1 MNLQKSRIMKF
12 ENIYKETEENLRLAL
27 LSMWAPGSHPMR
39 PAIEKLFKEE
49 PLLAEPVFQSM
60 FGWKAT
66 TDPNWRNYLNADVIS
81 KLEIGQKYLPYSH
94 QSESWK
100 KLQEGKSIVVTSGT
114 GSGKTECFMYPVLS
128 DLYEQP
134 KSNAIQAIFLYPLNA
149 LMEDQKA
156 RLANFCEKTDLK
168 FAVYNGNTPDFKES
182 GADGEHSPNEV
193 VTREL
198 IRDNKGNGTRP
209 QILLSNP
216 SMLEYVLVR
225 KSDQKMLQES
235 AGKLRWIIIDE
246 AHSYSGSS
254 AVELAYQIKRILDAF
269 GVKANEVRFACTSAT
284 IGGQDGVSSLID
296 YISMVTGQDKSNIAV
311 IDGERL
317 VPAIDRNDLETAL
330 AEKHIHVSADKL
342 IALRNKINTVAGMS
356 LRQIWDWFGPQE
368 YYTPLGALN
377 LIDRLCE
384 LKAGGKV
391 VMSLRAHFFMR
402 AISGLYACANE
413 NCHGTS
419 GTQYGHLTTYKA
431 AVCPYCGKPL
441 LELVQCKR
449 CNSFVLMGVSDAQT
463 HVVTPY
469 EDGFNHDDYFAIN
482 NDEDL
487 DDSSESER
495 ADRPDVFYLLP
506 YDKEKNY
513 THMDKANVSTMDL
526 IHTEASTKLEL
537 MVNKSGHWIEY
548 RDGQKTYCP
557 TCGRLAKGKKLN
569 FNHFR
574 IPINFINQT
583 VSPVF
588 LKECA
593 PADHSWGKYIAFT
606 DSRQGTAIS
615 AKTFN
620 IEVERRIARKKV
632 MEELA
637 KAKANASNP
646 TLTRESLI
654 AMHLDDVTINAILSQ
669 IAAPTATNKHLTLS
683 ETADLICYDRLFDH
697 ISSPDTGDK
706 RAYKAS
712 LIRSFIGRRQLYETG
727 VESMGLVTLVYPALK
742 DVHMPESLQDFSDDH
757 ELGLTDK
764 DWQDYLKIILDFHI
778 RLANHIQPLIPGER
792 KYVRDSNLSKP
803 IAPADDERE
812 GVSKWVKVKKDDQG
826 NVSVKQPRV
835 VLLLCAALGIDSQ
848 EKLTSHAR
856 LVDNLLSDAWN
867 TLVEKHLLVKVTSDS
882 HEGYNDPKFYSD
894 GRYLG
899 CYYVDLSGTDTND
912 TAFIKKTEKVWEC
925 PVSGALLDTTVCG
938 YSPIMTGELSAGLF
952 KQFKCSDRPIT
963 MPSRPSSND
972 EVAKWQATDD
982 TVHTFQ
988 EKGFWSDRY
997 KYIYSRSTPDYL
1009 AAEHSAQQSKE
1020 LLRKYTVDF
1029 KADNPIINVL
1039 HCSTTMEMGVDIG
1052 DIDVVL
1058 MDTVPPTAANYL
1070 QRVGRAGRNGQTKAV
1085 AFSLCNNTPV
1095 GQHAF
1100 ANPMWALQ
1108 ATNHMAKARESQTII
1123 QRHINSFFFRQF
1135 ICDNGSGI
1143 QATITIKE
1151 FMESLCDAFVD
1162 FLDDMSTNQAEIKKF
1177 AKIFGAQ
1184 TPFTIDVTIQAIRDI
1199 QKDYNDVIK
1208 ELEDALEKY
1217 QDEEKR
1223 KRAITIQIEKTQREG
1238 LLKYLSEKQFI
1249 PNASMPTGVVS
1260 FEFIDRE
1267 QSSELVRCYKRSK
1280 EITMKIKESS
1290 SDSEKEILRSEL
1302 NKIEKKIKAIQ
1313 RSTTASREVY
1323 TALNEYAPEQTVV
1336 VNEKNYVSAGVKL
1349 LGAYNEATQTKAIY
1363 FCKNCGHTEYK
1374 VLQQTDSKCPIC
1386 QSSYRSIVDP
1396 EGRSGLSYTLAYE
1409 PIGFCTDQNADSSRE
1424 ERTEKKF
1431 YDIRPVLLRTNW
1443 AHPMKLNMCEV
1454 SSSGEQGEIL
1464 FYNVGNGAG
1473 FAFCKRCGRAAVEKD
1488 SYSNEVPS
1496 GVHIGHNRLW
1506 GDTCEAAESDIARHV
1521 VFTGRHQTCYSVL
1534 RFKKSSSAS
1543 TFECDERLAYSMGV
1557 ILRRAL
1563 AEYLGIDEGEIGFG
1577 TKPEQ
1582 EDTAL
1587 FIFDTAR
1594 GGCGYSLHLSRE
1606 SECQEVFKI
1615 AKRMITSSTCSCEQE
1630 DGACAKCL
1638 VDRENYRNSRLLSK
1652 ALVLEWL
1659 RRQSSSNVVVTES
1672 VQNFGVDPHPVFQP
1686 LRSVAKSFVNSSD
1699 CRKLI
1704 FCVSDTADNCA
1715 INDWGSVHTQIG
1727 RLVKKAVE
1735 KGKTVEIKVE
1745 YHPDVHPSNADKLQF
1760 VSLADRFP
1768 DCKVDFVKDLGTYK
1782 TGLIA
1787 YLGADRVDRYFTEE
1801 ENALSFSES
1810 WGMESGSL
1818 FFDHTETAFGILPA
1832 PVLENDSSEI
1842 VRSGTAKANSF
1853 RVAHYFSDVIE
1864 PVTLSPGDQ
1873 SVLKSILSNK
1883 KVRITFSDKYVNSA
1897 LASLMLVYLIKEVR
1911 DTYNLDIQ
1919 GVTLRLD
1926 SSRRFCS
1933 NNKFGDYTYI
1943 NLNFETPE
1951 SADEY
1956 TEGLFED
1963 VLGVVPFRSHI
1974 DAGHHRWLR
1983 FETEDGKI
1991 LEIRPDHGISGG
2003 WKSSSKYM
2011 NLDSLGGMTEAFRE
2025 GGDVLYYVI
2034 IKK

>member
-1 MNLQKSRIMKF
+1 MKF
-12 ENIYKETEENLRLAL
+12 ENIYKEAEENLRLAL
-27 LSMWAPGSHPMR
+27 LSMWTPGSHPMR
-39 PAIEKLFKEE
+39 PAIEKLFRDE

-66 TDPNWRNYLNADVIS
+66 ADPNWKDYLNAEVVS

-94 QSESWK
+94 QTESWK
-100 KLQEGKSIVVTSGT
+100 KLKEGKSIVVTSGT

-128 DLYEQP
+128 DLFEQP
-134 KSNAIQAIFLYPLNA
+134 KTNAIQAIFLYPLNA

-156 RLANFCEKTDLK
+156 RLASFCEKTDLK
-168 FAVYNGNTPDFKES
+168 FAVYNGNTPEFKES

-193 VTREL
+193 TTREL
-198 IRDNKGNGTRP
+198 IRDNKGSGTRP

-235 AGKLRWIIIDE
+235 SGKLRWIIIDE

-269 GVKANEVRFACTSAT
+269 GVKANDVRFACTSAT
-284 IGGQDGVSSLID
+284 IGGADGVASLID
-296 YISMVTGQDKSNIAV
+296 YISMVTGQDKSKIAV

-317 VPAIDRNDLETAL
+317 VPTIDRNELEDSL
-330 AEKHIHVSADKL
+330 AEKHLHISVDKL
-342 IALRNKINTVAGMS
+342 IALRNKINSVAGMS

-368 YYTPLGALN
+368 LYSPLGALN

-384 LKAGGKV
+384 LKAGEKT

-402 AISGLYACANE
+402 AITGLYACANE

-419 GTQYGHLTTYKA
+419 GTPYGHLTTYKA
-431 AVCPYCGKPL
+431 AVCPDCGKPL

-463 HVVTPY
+463 QIVTPY
-469 EDGFNHDDYFAIN
+469 EDGYNHDDYFAIN
-482 NDEDL
+482 NDEDI
-487 DDSSESER
+487 DDSAESER
-495 ADRPDVFYLLP
+495 AERPDVFYLIP
-506 YDKEKNY
+506 YDRDKNY
-513 THMDKANVSTMDL
+513 TYMDKANISTMDL
-526 IHTEASTKLEL
+526 VHTEASTKLEL

-557 TCGRLAKGKKLN
+557 TCGRLARGKKLN

-593 PADHSWGKYIAFT
+593 PVNHSWGKYIAFT

-620 IEVERRIARKKV
+620 IEVERRIGRKKV
-632 MEELA
+632 VEELA
-637 KAKANASNP
+637 KSMATTTAPDLN
-646 TLTRESLI
+646 RESLA
-654 AMHLDDVTINAILSQ
+654 AMGLDEVQINAILSKVSSSGK
-669 IAAPTATNKHLTLS
+669 TEKHLTLAD
-683 ETADLICYDRLFDH
+683 TAGLICYDRLFEH

-712 LIRSFIGRRQLYETG
+712 LIRSFIGRRQLYEKG
-727 VESMGLVTLVYPALK
+727 PESMGLVTLVYPALK
-742 DVHMPESLQDFSDDH
+742 DVKMPEELHDYSDEHD
-757 ELGLTDK
+757 LNLTDE
-764 DWQDYLKIILDFHI
+764 DWQDYLKIILDYHI
-778 RLANHIQPLIPGER
+778 RLANHIQPLISGER

-812 GVSKWVKVKKDDQG
+812 GISKWVKVKTDDQG
-826 NVSVKQPRV
+826 NVSAKQPRV
-835 VLLLCAALGIDSQ
+835 ILLLCAALGFDTP
-848 EKLTSHAR
+848 EKLTKNSM
-856 LVDNLLSDAWN
+856 LVDSLLQTAWN
-867 TLVEKHLLVKVTSDS
+867 TLVDKHLLTQVTDDS
-882 HEGYNDPKFYSD
+882 HEGYNDPKYYSD

-899 CYYVDLSGTDTND
+899 CYYIDLSANDSND
-912 TAFIKKTEKVWEC
+912 TAYIKKTDKAWEC
-925 PVSGALLDTTVCG
+925 PISGALLDTTLCG
-938 YSPIMTGELSAGLF
+938 YSPIMVGELSPSLF
-952 KQFKCSDRPIT
+952 KQFKCQERPIT
-963 MPSRPSSND
+963 IPSRPSSND
-972 EVAKWQATDD
+972 EVAKWQETDD
-982 TVHTFQ
+982 TVHTFK

-997 KYIYSRSTPDYL
+997 KYIYSRATPDYL

-1020 LLRKYTVDF
+1020 LLRQYTNDF

-1052 DIDVVL
+1052 DIDIVL

-1108 ATNHMAKARESQTII
+1108 TTNHMSKARESQTII

-1162 FLDDMSTNQAEIKKF
+1162 FLDDMSTNQAEITKF
-1177 AKIFGAQ
+1177 SKIFGPA
-1184 TPFTIDVTIQAIRDI
+1184 TPFTIDVTIEAINNI
-1199 QKDYNDVIK
+1199 QKDYQDIIA

-1217 QDEEKR
+1217 KDEEKR

-1260 FEFIDRE
+1260 FDFIDRE
-1267 QSSELVRCYKRSK
+1267 QSSILATCYKKSK
-1280 EITMKIKESS
+1280 DVSQKIKDSS
-1290 SDSEKEILRSEL
+1290 SDSEKEILRLEL
-1302 NKIEKKIKAIQ
+1302 NKLEKKIKAIQ

-1349 LGAYNEATQTKAIY
+1349 LGAYNETTQTKAIY
-1363 FCKNCGHTEYK
+1363 FCKNCGHTQYK

-1386 QSSYRSIVDP
+1386 HSSYRSIVDP

-1431 YDIRPVLLRTNW
+1431 YDIRPVLLETNW
-1443 AHPMKLNMCEV
+1443 ANPMKLNMCEV

-1488 SYSNEVPS
+1488 SYTQTLPNSVK
-1496 GVHIGHNRLW
+1496 VGHNRLW
-1506 GDTCEAAESDIARHV
+1506 SDACEAEESDIARHV

-1534 RFKKSSSAS
+1534 RFKNSSSS
-1543 TFECDERLAYSMGV
+1543 SNFECDERLAYSMGV

-1587 FIFDTAR
+1587 FIYDTAR

-1606 SECQEVFKI
+1606 SECMEVFKI
-1615 AKRMITSSTCSCEQE
+1615 AKRMINNSTCSCEQE

-1652 ALVLEWL
+1652 GLVMEWL
-1659 RRQSSSNVVVTES
+1659 RKQSSSNAVVTES
-1672 VQNFGVDPHPVFQP
+1672 VQSFGVDPHPVFQP
-1686 LRSVAKSFVNSSD
+1686 LRTIAKSFVNSAD
-1699 CRKLI
+1699 CKKLV
-1704 FCVSDTADNCA
+1704 FCVSDIADNCA
-1715 INDWGSVHTQIG
+1715 INDWSSIHTQIG
-1727 RLVKKAVE
+1727 RLVKRAVE

-1745 YHPDVHPSNADKLQF
+1745 YHSDVHPSNADKLPF
-1760 VSLADRFP
+1760 ISLADRFP
-1768 DCKVDFVKDLGTYK
+1768 DCKVDFVQDLGTYK

-1787 YLGADRVDRYFTEE
+1787 YVGVNRVDRYFTES
-1801 ENALSFSES
+1801 ENALSFSDD
-1810 WGMESGSL
+1810 WGLDSGSL
-1818 FFDHTETAFGILPA
+1818 FLDHTETIFTILPA
-1832 PVLENDSSEI
+1832 PTLESDYTEI
-1842 VRSGTAKANSF
+1842 VRSGSATTNSF

-1864 PVTLSPGDQ
+1864 PVTLKPGDQ
-1873 SVLKSILSNK
+1873 TVLKSILGNK

-1897 LASLMLVYLIKEVR
+1897 LSSLMLVYLIQEVKE
-1911 DTYNLDIQ
+1911 TYNLDIQ
-1919 GVTLRLD
+1919 NVTLRLD
-1926 SSRRFCS
+1926 SSRRFCA
-1933 NNKFGDYTYI
+1933 NERFGDYTYI
-1943 NLNFETPE
+1943 NLNFDSPE
-1951 SADEY
+1951 AADEY
-1956 TEGLFED
+1956 TEELFD
-1963 VLGVVPFRSHI
+1963 SVLGIVPLRSHI

-2011 NLDSLGGMTEAFRE
+2011 NLDSLGGMTEAYRE

>member
-1 MNLQKSRIMKF
+1 MKF

-39 PAIEKLFKEE
+39 PAIEKLFLEE

-60 FGWKAT
+60 FGWKTT
-66 TDPNWRNYLNADVIS
+66 TDSNWSSYLNADIIS
-81 KLEIGQKYLPYSH
+81 KLDIGKKYLPYSH

-100 KLQEGKSIVVTSGT
+100 KLKEGKSIVVTSGT

-134 KSNAIQAIFLYPLNA
+134 KTNAIQAIFLYPLNA
-149 LMEDQKA
+149 LMEDQKS

-216 SMLEYVLVR
+216 SMLEYILVR

-246 AHSYSGSS
+246 AHSYSGSA

-269 GVKANEVRFACTSAT
+269 DVQANEVRFACTSAT
-284 IGGQDGVSSLID
+284 IGGQEGVESLID
-296 YISMVTGQDKSNIAV
+296 YISMVTGQDKSQIAV

-317 VPAIDRNDLETAL
+317 VPAIDRNDLENAL
-330 AEKHIHVSADKL
+330 AEKHIRVSADKL
-342 IALRNKINTVAGMS
+342 ISLRNKINTTAGMS

-368 YYTPLGALN
+368 YYSPLGALN

-384 LKAGGKV
+384 LKVGGKTA
-391 VMSLRAHFFMR
+391 MSLRAHFFMR
-402 AISGLYACANE
+402 AITGLYACANE
-413 NCHGTS
+413 NCHGSS
-419 GTQYGHLTTYKA
+419 GTPYGHLTTYKS
-431 AVCPYCGKPL
+431 AVCPDCGKPL

-482 NDEDL
+482 SDEDI

-506 YDKEKNY
+506 YDREKNY
-513 THMDKANVSTMDL
+513 THMEKANVSTMDL
-526 IHTEASTKLEL
+526 VHTEASTKLEL

-557 TCGRLAKGKKLN
+557 ICGRLAKGKKLN
-569 FNHFR
+569 FNYFR

-593 PADHSWGKYIAFT
+593 PADYSWGKYIAFT

-637 KAKANASNP
+637 KSTASAASATVDINALKAQGFTDAMIQTILGALSTNTGKGK
-646 TLTRESLI
+646 TLTLG
-654 AMHLDDVTINAILSQ
+654 
-669 IAAPTATNKHLTLS
+669 

-697 ISSPDTGDK
+697 ISNLENGDK

-712 LIRSFIGRRQLYETG
+712 LIRSFIGRRQLYEKG
-727 VESMGLVTLVYPALK
+727 IESMGLVTLVYPALK
-742 DVHMPESLQDFSDDH
+742 DVRMPESLHEYSEEH

-764 DWQDYLKIILDFHI
+764 DWQDFLKIILDFHI
-778 RLANHIQPLIPGER
+778 RLANHIQPLISGER
-792 KYVRDSNLSKP
+792 KYIRDSNLSKP
-803 IAPADDERE
+803 LAPADDERE

-826 NVSVKQPRV
+826 NASIKQPRV
-835 VLLLCAALGIDSQ
+835 ILLLCAALGIDSQ
-848 EKLTSHAR
+848 DKLSSR
-856 LVDNLLSDAWN
+856 VRFVDSLLSDAWN
-867 TLVEKHLLVKVTSDS
+867 TLVEKHILVKVTSDS
-882 HEGYNDPKFYSD
+882 HEGYNDPKYYSD

-899 CYYVDLSGTDTND
+899 CYYVDLSGNDTNE
-912 TAFIKKTEKVWEC
+912 TAFIKKTDKVWEC
-925 PVSGALLDTTVCG
+925 PVSGALLDTTLRG
-938 YSPIMTGELSAGLF
+938 YSPIMTGELSSSLF
-952 KQFKCSDRPIT
+952 KQYKCTERPIT

-972 EVAKWQATDD
+972 EIAAWKASDD

-1070 QRVGRAGRNGQTKAV
+1070 QRVGRAGRNGQTKAI

-1108 ATNHMAKARESQTII
+1108 ATNHMAKVRESQTII

-1143 QATITIKE
+1143 QATITVKE

-1177 AKIFGAQ
+1177 AAIFGPH
-1184 TPFTIDVTIQAIRDI
+1184 TPFTIDVTIHSIQEI
-1199 QKDYNDVIK
+1199 QKNYNDVIK
-1208 ELEDALEKY
+1208 ELEDALERY

-1260 FEFIDRE
+1260 FDFIDRE
-1267 QSSELVRCYKRSK
+1267 QSMELLDCYKQSK
-1280 EITMKIKESS
+1280 DISKKIKDASSKSAKES
-1290 SDSEKEILRSEL
+1290 LRIQL

-1313 RSTTASREVY
+1313 RGTTASREVY
-1323 TALNEYAPEQTVV
+1323 TALNEYAPGQTVV
-1336 VNEKNYVSAGVKL
+1336 VNERNYTSAGIKL

-1396 EGRSGLSYTLAYE
+1396 EGRNGLTYTLAYE
-1409 PIGFCTDQNADSSRE
+1409 PIGFCTDQYVDSSRE

-1443 AHPMKLNMCEV
+1443 AHPVKLNMCEI

-1464 FYNVGNGAG
+1464 FYNVGNGSG
-1473 FAFCKRCGRAAVEKD
+1473 FAFCKRCGRAVVERD
-1488 SYSNEVPS
+1488 TYSTELPS
-1496 GVHIGHNRLW
+1496 DVQISHNRLW
-1506 GDTCEAAESDIARHV
+1506 GNTCEATESDIARHV

-1534 RFKKSSSAS
+1534 RFKKNSNS
-1543 TFECDERLAYSMGV
+1543 TEFECDERLAYSMGV

-1563 AEYLGIDEGEIGFG
+1563 AEYLGIDENEIGFG
-1577 TKPEQ
+1577 TKTEID
-1582 EDTAL
+1582 DTAL

-1606 SECQEVFKI
+1606 SECQEIFKI
-1615 AKRMITSSTCSCEQE
+1615 AKRMLANSTCSCEQE
-1630 DGACAKCL
+1630 EGACAKCL
-1638 VDRENYRNSRLLSK
+1638 VDRENYRYSRLLSK

-1659 RRQSSSNVVVTES
+1659 QKQSSSNIVVTEA
-1672 VQNFGVDPHPVFQP
+1672 VQSFGIDPHPVFQP
-1686 LRSVAKSFVNSSD
+1686 LRTIAKSFVNAPE
-1699 CRKLI
+1699 CKKLV
-1704 FCVSDTADNCA
+1704 FCVSDIADNCA
-1715 INDWGSVHTQIG
+1715 INDWSSVHTQIG
-1727 RLVKKAVE
+1727 RMVKKAIE
-1735 KGKTVEIKVE
+1735 KGKKVEIKVE
-1745 YHPDVHPSNADKLQF
+1745 YHPDVHPKNADKLQF
-1760 VSLADRFP
+1760 ASLPDRFP
-1768 DCKVDFVKDLGTYK
+1768 DCTVEFVKDLGTYK

-1787 YLGADRVDRYFTEE
+1787 YFEANRTNRYFTEST
-1801 ENALSFSES
+1801 NALSFSDL
-1810 WGMESGSL
+1810 WGTDSGSL
-1818 FFDHTETAFGILPA
+1818 FYDHTETLFESLPA
-1832 PVLENDSSEI
+1832 PELENNPSEI
-1842 VRSGTAKANSF
+1842 VRSGSATTNTF
-1853 RVAHYFSDVIE
+1853 RVAHYFTDIIE
-1864 PVTLSPGDQ
+1864 PVTLNPGDQ
-1873 SVLKSILSNK
+1873 AILKSILTNK

-1897 LASLMLVYLIKEVR
+1897 LASLMLVYLIKELR
-1911 DTYNLDIQ
+1911 DIYNLDIQ
-1919 GVTLRLD
+1919 SITLRLD
-1926 SSRRFCS
+1926 SQRRYCS
-1933 NNKFGDYTYI
+1933 NDKFGDYTYI
-1943 NLNFETPE
+1943 NHNFDTPE
-1951 SADEY
+1951 SADNY
-1956 TEGLFED
+1956 TEGLFSN
-1963 VLGVVPFRSHI
+1963 VLGIIPFRSNI

-1983 FETEDGKI
+1983 FETEDEKI

-2003 WKSSSKYM
+2003 WKSRSKYL
-2011 NLDSLGGMTEAFRE
+2011 NLESLGGMTEAYKE
-2025 GGDVLYYVI
+2025 GTDVLYYVI

>member
-1 MNLQKSRIMKF
+1 MNLQKNRIMKF

-27 LSMWAPGSHPMR
+27 LSMWTPGSHPMR

-60 FGWKAT
+60 FGWKTT
-66 TDPNWRNYLNADVIS
+66 TDPKWRNYLNADVIS
-81 KLEIGQKYLPYSH
+81 KLGIGQKYLPYSH

-128 DLYEQP
+128 DLYDQP
-134 KSNAIQAIFLYPLNA
+134 KTNAIQAIFLYPLNA

-156 RLANFCEKTDLK
+156 RLASFCEKTGLK
-168 FAVYNGNTPDFKES
+168 FAVYNGNTPECKES
-182 GADGEHSPNEV
+182 GANGEHSDNEV

-198 IRDNKGNGTRP
+198 IRDNEGNGTRP

-269 GVKANEVRFACTSAT
+269 EVKANEVRFACTSAT
-284 IGGQDGVSSLID
+284 IGGQEGVSSLID

-317 VPAIDRNDLETAL
+317 VPTIDRKELENAL
-330 AEKHIHVSADKL
+330 AEKQISISADKL
-342 IALRNKINTVAGMS
+342 VALRNKINTVAGMS

-368 YYTPLGALN
+368 YYSPLGALS

-384 LKAGGKV
+384 LKAGGKI

-413 NCHGTS
+413 NCQGTS
-419 GTQYGHLTTYKA
+419 GTPYGHLTTYKA
-431 AVCPYCGKPL
+431 AVCPDCGKPL
-441 LELVQCKR
+441 LELVQCKG
-449 CNSFVLMGVSDAQT
+449 CNSFVLMGVSDVQT
-463 HVVTPY
+463 DVVMAY
-469 EDGFNHDDYFAIN
+469 EDGFNHDDYFAISD
-482 NDEDL
+482 DEDI

-495 ADRPDVFYLLP
+495 ADRQDVFYLLP

-513 THMDKANVSTMDL
+513 IHMDRAHVSTMD
-526 IHTEASTKLEL
+526 IVHAEDATKLKL
-537 MVNKSGHWIEY
+537 RANKSGHWIEY

-557 TCGRLAKGKKLN
+557 SCGRLAKGKKLN
-569 FNHFR
+569 FSHFR

-593 PADHSWGKYIAFT
+593 PVDHAWGKYIAFT

-620 IEVERRIARKKV
+620 IEVERRVARKKV
-632 MEELA
+632 MEDLA
-637 KAKANASNP
+637 KARASATKP
-646 TLTRESLI
+646 ILTRESLT
-654 AMHLDDVTINAILSQ
+654 AMGLDEVRINAILSE
-669 IAAPTATNKHLTLS
+669 IAALTATDKRLTLA
-683 ETADLICYDRLFDH
+683 ETADLIYYDRLFDH
-697 ISSPDTGDK
+697 ISSPDSGDK

-727 VESMGLVTLVYPALK
+727 VESMGLVTLDYPALRN
-742 DVHMPESLQDFSDDH
+742 VRMPERLQEFSDNH
-757 ELGLTDK
+757 ERGLTDK
-764 DWQDYLKIILDFHI
+764 DWQDYLKIILDFHF
-778 RLANHIQPLIPGER
+778 RLNNHIQPLIPGER

-803 IAPADDERE
+803 IAPADDERI
-812 GVSKWVKVKKDDQG
+812 GISKWVKVKKDDQG
-826 NVSVKQPRV
+826 NVLVKQPRV
-835 VLLLCAALGIDSQ
+835 ILLLCAALGIDSR
-848 EKLTSHAR
+848 EKLASHAE

-867 TLVEKHLLVKVTSDS
+867 TLVDKHILVMVDG
-882 HEGYNDPKFYSD
+882 HEGYNDPRFYSD

-899 CYYVDLSGTDTND
+899 CYYVDLSGTDSNE

-938 YSPIMTGELSAGLF
+938 YSPIMTGELSASLF

-972 EVAKWQATDD
+972 EVAEWQATDN
-982 TVHTFQ
+982 TVHAFK

-997 KYIYSRSTPDYL
+997 KYIYGRSTPDYL

-1020 LLRKYTVDF
+1020 LLRRYTADF

-1085 AFSLCNNTPV
+1085 AFSLCSNTPV

-1123 QRHINSFFFRQF
+1123 QRHINSFFFRRF
-1135 ICDNGSGI
+1135 ICDNSSGI
-1143 QATITIKE
+1143 QATITVKE
-1151 FMESLCDAFVD
+1151 FMELRCDAFVD
-1162 FLDDMSTNQAEIKKF
+1162 FLENMSTNQAEIEKF
-1177 AKIFGAQ
+1177 AKLFGAQ
-1184 TPFTIDVTIQAIRDI
+1184 TPFTINVTIQAIRGI
-1199 QKDYNDVIK
+1199 QQDYNAIIK
-1208 ELEDALEKY
+1208 ELEEALEKY
-1217 QDEEKR
+1217 RDDERR
-1223 KRAITIQIEKTQREG
+1223 KRAIVIQIEKTQRQG

-1260 FEFIDRE
+1260 FDFIDRI
-1267 QSSELVRCYKRSK
+1267 QSSELAKCYKR
-1280 EITMKIKESS
+1280 IKELTQEIRDSS
-1290 SDSEKEILRSEL
+1290 SDADKIRLRIEL
-1302 NKIEKKIKAIQ
+1302 DEIEKKIEAIQ

-1349 LGAYNEATQTKAIY
+1349 LGAYNESTQTKAIY

-1374 VLQQTDSKCPIC
+1374 VLQQTGSKCPIC

-1396 EGRSGLSYTLAYE
+1396 EGHSGLSYTLAYE
-1409 PIGFCTDQNADSSRE
+1409 PIGFSTDQNADSSRE

-1431 YDIRPVLLRTNW
+1431 YDIRPVLLKTNW

-1454 SSSGEQGEIL
+1454 SNSGEQGEIL

-1488 SYSNEVPS
+1488 FYSTEMPS
-1496 GVHIGHNRLW
+1496 GVHIGHNRLL
-1506 GDTCEAAESDIARHV
+1506 GDTCEAAKSDIARHV

-1534 RFKKSSSAS
+1534 RFKKSNGAS
-1543 TFECDERLAYSMGV
+1543 KFERDERLAYSMGV
-1557 ILRRAL
+1557 VLRRAL
-1563 AEYLGIDEGEIGFG
+1563 AEYLGVDEGEIGFG
-1577 TKPEQ
+1577 VKPEQ

-1587 FIFDTAR
+1587 FLFDTAR

-1615 AKRMITSSTCSCEQE
+1615 AKRMIASSTCSCEQE

-1659 RRQSSSNVVVTES
+1659 RKQSSSNVIVTEA
-1672 VQNFGVDPHPVFQP
+1672 VQNFGVDPHPVYQP
-1686 LRSVAKSFVNSSD
+1686 LRYVAKSFVNTSD
-1699 CRKLI
+1699 CKKLV
-1704 FCVSDTADNCA
+1704 FCVSDIADNCA

-1727 RLVKKAVE
+1727 RLVKRAVE
-1735 KGKTVEIKVE
+1735 TGKTVEIKVE
-1745 YHPDVHPSNADKLQF
+1745 YHPDLHPSNADKLQF

-1768 DCKVDFVKDLGTYK
+1768 DCKVDFVKHFGPYK

-1787 YLGADRVDRYFTEE
+1787 YLGSDRIERYFTEE
-1801 ENALSFSES
+1801 VNALSFSEN

-1818 FFDHTETAFGILPA
+1818 FFDHIETKFDILPVPA
-1832 PVLENDSSEI
+1832 LEADSSEI
-1842 VRSGTAKANSF
+1842 VRSGITEANSF

-1864 PVTLSPGDQ
+1864 PATLSPGDQ
-1873 SVLKSILSNK
+1873 VVLRSILSNK
-1883 KVRITFSDKYVNSA
+1883 KVRITYSDKYVNSA
-1897 LASLMLVYLIKEVR
+1897 LASLMLVYLIKEIR

-1919 GVTLRLD
+1919 DVTLRLD
-1926 SSRRFCS
+1926 SGRRYCT
-1933 NNKFGDYTYI
+1933 NDRFGDYTYI
-1943 NLNFETPE
+1943 NFNFDTPE
-1951 SADEY
+1951 SADKY
-1956 TEGLFED
+1956 TKELFED
-1963 VLGVVPFRSHI
+1963 VLSVIPYHSHI

-1983 FETEDGKI
+1983 FETEDGKV

-2011 NLDSLGGMTEAFRE
+2011 NLDSLGGMTEAFRD